1 MPYKLIKIHYKKPD
15 EIWDGVYVG
24 DITKAINTKTPDPRD
39 NNGYNENENQ
49 SFSTHI
55 IQLKSQPGYLGF
67 DRVYE
72 NDDRLDIIRY
82 FDTEE
87 NMRSYYNLLI
97 NKQTEQAVGVET
109 ILKSSKENFKF
120 LGYIIRY
127 EMRDSAD
134 NVIDIL
140 TKDGTSSSRTET
152 IVFGEE

>member
-1 MPYKLIKIHYKKPD
+1 MPYKLIKKHYKKTG
-15 EIWDGVYVG
+15 EVWDGVYVG

-39 NNGYNENENQ
+39 NNGYSENENQ

-55 IQLKSQPGYLGF
+55 TQLKTQPGYLGF

-97 NKQTEQAVGVET
+97 NKENEPAVSVET
-109 ILKSSKENFKF
+109 NLKESTKF
-120 LGYIIRY
+120 LGYIVRY
-127 EMRDSAD
+127 EMQDLD
-134 NVIDIL
+134 GNIIDIL
-140 TKDGTSSSRTET
+140 TKDGTSSSKTET
-152 IVFGEE
+152 IVFE